1 METPPVDDSNPA
13 LRTLIAQR
21 VAASPGGRLNFAQ
34 FMDLALYH
42 PELGYYATHPGR
54 IGGWGDYITAA
65 HLGSDF
71 GELLAVQA
79 AQLWRHLGKPEGFDF
94 VEMGAGQGLFAADF
108 LRHAHANLPDF
119 AAALDYRIVERS
131 AAQLA
136 EQRRVL
142 AGLPVRWCDLE
153 QIAPDSV
160 AGCFFANELVDALP
174 VHQFVVHRGELLE
187 IYVALEGERDFV
199 EVAAA
204 PSTPRL
210 AAFLDRCGIA
220 TAPLGEGYRSEV
232 NLAALDWLEAVA
244 RRLARGYVLTVD
256 YGYTARQYYAPQHRS
271 GTLACYHRHRVH
283 DNPYLHIGNQ
293 DITAHVNFTA
303 LQTHGAAYAL
313 RSLGFTRQS
322 FFLLALGLGERLAAL
337 GAPGAIENNAQLN
350 AALRRREAL
359 RTLVD
364 PGSMGDFGVL
374 IQGKNTDPD
383 LPLAGL
389 SLPAQTLS

>member
-1 METPPVDDSNPA
+1 MQTFVDDSNA
-13 LRTLIAQR
+13 QLRALIARR
-21 VAASPGGRLNFAQ
+21 VSAGPGGRLNFAE
-34 FMDLALYH
+34 FMELALYH

-54 IGGWGDYITAA
+54 IGGRGDYITAA

-79 AQLWRHLGKPEGFDF
+79 AQLWRHLGKPERFDF

-119 AAALDYRIVERS
+119 ATALNYRIVERS
-131 AAQLA
+131 VVQIA

-142 AGLPVRWCDLE
+142 AGLAVHWCDLE

-210 AAFLDRCGIA
+210 AAFLDRCGIS
-220 TAPLGEGYRSEV
+220 TALLGGGYRSEV
-232 NLAALDWLEAVA
+232 NLAALDWIEAVA
-244 RRLARGYVLTVD
+244 RRLAHGYVITVD
-256 YGYTARQYYAPQHRS
+256 YGYTARQYYAPQRQG

-303 LQTHGAAYAL
+303 LETHGTACGL
-313 RSLGFTRQS
+313 QTLGFTRQS

-337 GAPGAIENNAQLN
+337 GASGAIENYAQLN
-350 AALRRREAL
+350 EALRRREAL
-359 RTLVD
+359 RTLVE
-364 PGSMGDFGVL
+364 PSSMGDFGVL
-374 IQGKNTDPD
+374 IQGKNAGLD